1 MADSETEEARR
12 RVVRSASAITPLTL
26 LSRLSGYARDKA
38 FAHVLGASA
47 RMDAF
52 LVAFRIPNML
62 RDIVGEGAMSSA
74 FIPVYAGV
82 QAERPEVEARAFVGR
97 ALGTFTL
104 ILALVTAAGV
114 AASPLLVR
122 LLAPAFQAQPWQ
134 FDLAVTLNR
143 WIFPY
148 ILLVSLAAFFQ
159 AVLNSHHRF
168 AVPAAAPVLLNLAMI
183 AATLLVAPRLAEPT
197 YGLAAGVL
205 AGGLLQ
211 AAVQWP
217 QLARLRAVG
226 RPALG
231 WRDPAVR
238 SVLAL
243 MTPRLFAYGINTIN
257 LTFATRF
264 AAGLGTSSV
273 SRLYFANRLKELVLG
288 GFAVALATAILP
300 LLSRQALSQDRT
312 EFKGTLAFALRLIA
326 FVTVPATVGLIV
338 LREPIVRVLFQGG
351 RYAAEDTAATAAVL
365 ATLSLGLFFFAL
377 VRVVVPA
384 FYALKDTRLPVLAA
398 LADMAV
404 FLVLGAALSKSLGLP
419 GIGLASS
426 CAAAVN
432 VAVLVAV
439 LRSREGRL
447 GGRGIASSLARV
459 TAASALMG
467 AVVYGAE
474 RAIGLEALGLLP
486 AALALAG
493 LIAAAT
499 AAYWLAARAL
509 GSPEPGELTRLLS
522 RRTA

>member
-1 MADSETEEARR
+1 
-12 RVVRSASAITPLTL
+12 
-26 LSRLSGYARDKA
+26 
-38 FAHVLGASA
+38 
-47 RMDAF
+47 
-52 LVAFRIPNML
+52 
-62 RDIVGEGAMSSA
+62 MSSA

-82 QAERPEVEARAFVGR
+82 QAERSESEARAFVGR
-97 ALGTFTL
+97 ALGTFTV
-104 ILALVTAAGV
+104 ILAVLTAAGV
-114 AASPLLVR
+114 AASPFLVG
-122 LLAPAFQAQPWQ
+122 LLAPAFRARPWQ
-134 FDLAVTLNR
+134 FDLAVVLNR

-148 ILLVSLAAFFQ
+148 ILLVSVAAFFQ
-159 AVLNSHHRF
+159 AALNSHNRF
-168 AVPAAAPVLLNLAMI
+168 AVAAAAPVLLNLAMI
-183 AATLLVAPRLAEPT
+183 AATLLLAPRLAEPT
-197 YGLAAGVL
+197 YGLASGVL
-205 AGGLLQ
+205 AGGVLQ

-217 QLARLRAVG
+217 QLRRLGVVG

-238 SVLAL
+238 SVLGL

-300 LLSRQALSQDRT
+300 LLSRQALAADRT

-351 RYAAEDTAATAAVL
+351 QYAAGDTAATAAVL

-384 FYALKDTRLPVLAA
+384 FYALKDTRLPVVAA
-398 LADMAV
+398 FADMAV
-404 FLVLGAALSKSLGLP
+404 FLVLGAVLSKSLGLP

-439 LRSREGRL
+439 LRAREGPL
-447 GGRGIASSLARV
+447 GGRAIAASLLRV
-459 TAASALMG
+459 TAASLVMG
-467 AVVYGAE
+467 AAVFAAA
-474 RAIGLEALGLLP
+474 RAAGLSFLSFGP
-486 AALALAG
+486 AAIALAI
-493 LIAAAT
+493 LVAAAT
-499 AAYWLAARAL
+499 GAYWLLARLL
-509 GSPEPGELTRLLS
+509 GAPEPGEIAGLLS
-522 RRTA
+522 RRGR